1 MHYLR
6 YQYISQLVYLILAL
20 AESLGAPQYSVPE
33 FFFGG
38 GGHPSA
44 THAPL
49 PLPLYLS
56 KTQAKVLRGC
66 EYF

>member
-33 FFFGG
+33 FFFFFGG
-38 GGHPSA
+38 GSPQCHPCPSP
-44 THAPL
+44 TPPIL
-49 PLPLYLS
+49 KQNTGKSFEGL
-56 KTQAKVLRGC
+56 
-66 EYF
+66 